1 MEEVHRGKILKARRG
16 VLHVKGD
23 QEMLLIV
30 CTFAWCCHTCA
41 LHRRK
46 FPLHFCTYIKKI
58 IRVEIPTTKR
68 QHKFQVTLG
77 LKLKHLHTMMLFEVQ
92 TIMASLLKS
101 NSLNCTWLCF
111 SQSIRAICDEFSAQ
125 GLPNYPTG
133 IPFIFWEQY
142 IWLGEHL
149 MVAVAIVLAASFVVM
164 ALILCN
170 VWASM
175 FVVSIKS
182 FLFAIFVLAICL
194 VGAEDAFLEKL

>member
-101 NSLNCTWLCF
+101 NSLNCT
-111 SQSIRAICDEFSAQ
+111 
-125 GLPNYPTG
+125 
-133 IPFIFWEQY
+133 
-142 IWLGEHL
+142 
-149 MVAVAIVLAASFVVM
+149 
-164 ALILCN
+164 
-170 VWASM
+170 
-175 FVVSIKS
+175 
-182 FLFAIFVLAICL
+182 
-194 VGAEDAFLEKL
+194 